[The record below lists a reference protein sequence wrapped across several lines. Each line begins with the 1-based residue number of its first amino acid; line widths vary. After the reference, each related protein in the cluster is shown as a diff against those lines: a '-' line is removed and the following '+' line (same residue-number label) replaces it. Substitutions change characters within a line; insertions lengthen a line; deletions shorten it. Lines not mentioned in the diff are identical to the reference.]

1 MKKYIS
7 YIYVILSAVCWG
19 FIGFSNRLLTGA
31 GVSLGNRVF
40 IRNFGTLLV
49 LTVVFGLFHRQV
61 FRIRWKH
68 LPIFLGSGLISILLL
83 SIVYFKCQTMCSL
96 SVAAV
101 LLYLAP
107 SFVVIFSAVL
117 WKTPLTK
124 RKVIALVVSLLG
136 CVMVSGVLGG
146 DTTASWTGIGLGV
159 LSGLCY
165 ASYTVFAHYGLARYE
180 SYTMIY
186 WTFLV
191 AGLGSIFFADFKTLP
206 LAFSGTQGIVGT
218 CGVVIVATV
227 LPYIFYTK
235 GLEGVESGRASI
247 ITNIEPVVETLVGV
261 FVFKEALTVW
271 TVLGVACVF
280 GCVILLAR
288 EGGKT
293 AVKELYHGK
302 EQRGKDQ
309 RHADAGAEEDT
320 LHRPQLRPGG
330 RHRRRVR
337 GADAGAAA
345 GAGVQNPGDKG
356 RIRGILCVRHP
367 RGGEPR
373 PEKGGQG
380 RWGEVRR
387 HAAPEG
393 TAAPDGLRPR
403 RLLPGGHEEAVP
415 HGVS

>member
-61 FRIRWKH
+61 FRIKWKH

-191 AGLGSIFFADFKTLP
+191 AGLGSVFFADFKTLP
-206 LAFSGTQGIVGT
+206 LAFSGT
-218 CGVVIVATV
+218 V
-227 LPYIFYTK
+227 LPYIVYTK

-293 AVKELYHGK
+293 AAKE
-302 EQRGKDQ
+302 
-309 RHADAGAEEDT
+309 
-320 LHRPQLRPGG
+320 
-330 RHRRRVR
+330 
-337 GADAGAAA
+337 
-345 GAGVQNPGDKG
+345 
-356 RIRGILCVRHP
+356 
-367 RGGEPR
+367 
-373 PEKGGQG
+373 
-380 RWGEVRR
+380 
-387 HAAPEG
+387 
-393 TAAPDGLRPR
+393 
-403 RLLPGGHEEAVP
+403 
-415 HGVS
+415 

>member
-19 FIGFSNRLLTGA
+19 FIGFSNRLLTAA
-31 GVSLGNRVF
+31 GVELGNRVF

-61 FRIRWKH
+61 FRIQWKH
-68 LPIFLGSGLISILLL
+68 LPIFLCSGLISILLL
-83 SIVYFKCQTMCSL
+83 STVYFQCQTMCSL

-107 SFVVIFSAVL
+107 SFVVLFSAVL

-124 RKVIALVVSLLG
+124 RKLIALVVSLLG
-136 CVMVSGVLGG
+136 CVMVSGILGG
-146 DTTASWTGIGLGV
+146 DMTASWAGIGLGV

-165 ASYTVFAHYGLARYE
+165 ASYTVFAHYGLAHYE

-191 AGLGSIFFADFKTLP
+191 AGISSIFFADFKTMP
-206 LAFSGTQGIVGT
+206 LAFASTQGILGV

-247 ITNIEPVVETLVGV
+247 ITNIEPVVETLVGI

-288 EGGKT
+288 EGNK
-293 AVKELYHGK
+293 APMAKEEAHGK
-302 EQRGKDQ
+302 
-309 RHADAGAEEDT
+309 A
-320 LHRPQLRPGG
+320 
-330 RHRRRVR
+330 
-337 GADAGAAA
+337 
-345 GAGVQNPGDKG
+345 
-356 RIRGILCVRHP
+356 
-367 RGGEPR
+367 
-373 PEKGGQG
+373 
-380 RWGEVRR
+380 
-387 HAAPEG
+387 
-393 TAAPDGLRPR
+393 
-403 RLLPGGHEEAVP
+403 
-415 HGVS
+415 

>member
-19 FIGFSNRLLTGA
+19 FIGFSNRLLTGV

-68 LPIFLGSGLISILLL
+68 LPIFLGSGLLSILLL
-83 SIVYFKCQTMCSL
+83 SIVYFKCQTMC
-96 SVAAV
+96 
-101 LLYLAP
+101 

-293 AVKELYHGK
+293 AVKE
-302 EQRGKDQ
+302 
-309 RHADAGAEEDT
+309 
-320 LHRPQLRPGG
+320 
-330 RHRRRVR
+330 
-337 GADAGAAA
+337 
-345 GAGVQNPGDKG
+345 
-356 RIRGILCVRHP
+356 
-367 RGGEPR
+367 
-373 PEKGGQG
+373 
-380 RWGEVRR
+380 
-387 HAAPEG
+387 
-393 TAAPDGLRPR
+393 
-403 RLLPGGHEEAVP
+403 
-415 HGVS
+415 

>member
-1 MKKYIS
+1 MKKSIS
-7 YIYVILSAVCWG
+7 YIYIILSAVCWG
-19 FIGFSNRLLTGA
+19 CIGLSNRMLTQA
-31 GVSLGNRVF
+31 GMGLGNRVF
-40 IRNFGTLLV
+40 VRNFGTLVV
-49 LTVVFGLFHRQV
+49 LTVVFALLHRQV
-61 FRIRWKH
+61 FRIKLKH
-68 LPIFLGSGLISILLL
+68 LPIFMASGLVSILLL
-83 SIVYFKCQTMCSL
+83 SIVYFQCQTMCSL
-96 SVAAV
+96 SVAAI

-107 SFVVIFSAVL
+107 SFVVLFSAVL

-124 RKVIALVVSLLG
+124 RKLAALGISLLG
-136 CVMVSGVLGG
+136 CVLVSGVLGG
-146 DTTASWTGIGLGV
+146 GASASWAGIALGV
-159 LSGLCY
+159 ASGLTY

-261 FVFKEALTVW
+261 FVFKEALTVC

-293 AVKELYHGK
+293 AVKE
-302 EQRGKDQ
+302 
-309 RHADAGAEEDT
+309 
-320 LHRPQLRPGG
+320 
-330 RHRRRVR
+330 
-337 GADAGAAA
+337 
-345 GAGVQNPGDKG
+345 
-356 RIRGILCVRHP
+356 
-367 RGGEPR
+367 
-373 PEKGGQG
+373 
-380 RWGEVRR
+380 
-387 HAAPEG
+387 
-393 TAAPDGLRPR
+393 
-403 RLLPGGHEEAVP
+403 
-415 HGVS
+415 

>member
-1 MKKYIS
+1 MKKYLS

-19 FIGFSNRLLTGA
+19 FIGFSNRLLTAA
-31 GVSLGNRVF
+31 GVELGNRVF
-40 IRNFGTLLV
+40 LRNFGTLLV

-61 FRIRWKH
+61 FRIQWKH
-68 LPIFLGSGLISILLL
+68 LPIFLCSGLISILTL
-83 SIVYFKCQTMCSL
+83 SLVYFQCQTMCSL

-107 SFVVIFSAVL
+107 SFVVLFSAVL
-117 WKTPLTK
+117 WKTPLTA
-124 RKVIALVVSLLG
+124 RKLIALAVSLLG
-136 CVMVSGVLGG
+136 CVMVSGILGG
-146 DTTASWTGIGLGV
+146 DMTASWAGIGLGV

-191 AGLGSIFFADFKTLP
+191 AGLGSIFFADFGTLP
-206 LAFSGTQGIVGT
+206 LAFASTQGIVGT

-293 AVKELYHGK
+293 AVKE
-302 EQRGKDQ
+302 
-309 RHADAGAEEDT
+309 
-320 LHRPQLRPGG
+320 
-330 RHRRRVR
+330 
-337 GADAGAAA
+337 
-345 GAGVQNPGDKG
+345 
-356 RIRGILCVRHP
+356 
-367 RGGEPR
+367 
-373 PEKGGQG
+373 
-380 RWGEVRR
+380 
-387 HAAPEG
+387 
-393 TAAPDGLRPR
+393 
-403 RLLPGGHEEAVP
+403 
-415 HGVS
+415 

>member
-19 FIGFSNRLLTGA
+19 FIGFSNRLLTAA
-31 GVSLGNRVF
+31 GIELGNRVF

-49 LTVVFGLFHRQV
+49 LTAVFGLFHRQV
-61 FRIRWKH
+61 FRIQWKH
-68 LPIFLGSGLISILLL
+68 LPIFLCSGLISILLL
-83 SIVYFKCQTMCSL
+83 STVYFQCQTMCSL

-107 SFVVIFSAVL
+107 SFVVLFSAVL

-124 RKVIALVVSLLG
+124 RKLIALAVSLLG
-136 CVMVSGVLGG
+136 CVMVSGILGG
-146 DTTASWTGIGLGV
+146 DMTASWAGIGLGV

-165 ASYTVFAHYGLARYE
+165 ASYTVFAHYGLAHYE

-191 AGLGSIFFADFKTLP
+191 AGIGSIFFADFKTLP
-206 LAFSGTQGIVGT
+206 LAFASTQGIVGA

-227 LPYIFYTK
+227 LPYTFYTK

-288 EGGKT
+288 EGNK
-293 AVKELYHGK
+293 APMAKEEAHGK
-302 EQRGKDQ
+302 
-309 RHADAGAEEDT
+309 A
-320 LHRPQLRPGG
+320 
-330 RHRRRVR
+330 
-337 GADAGAAA
+337 
-345 GAGVQNPGDKG
+345 
-356 RIRGILCVRHP
+356 
-367 RGGEPR
+367 
-373 PEKGGQG
+373 
-380 RWGEVRR
+380 
-387 HAAPEG
+387 
-393 TAAPDGLRPR
+393 
-403 RLLPGGHEEAVP
+403 
-415 HGVS
+415 